1 MLRLGFPCVETGGA
15 CNETGV
21 ARFEAGGARV
31 KARAARVETGIARVE
46 VRAARVESW
55 LIQPKWSIGVKS
67 LSYEIWCLKTP
78 LAHSAR
84 NRKNQ

>member
-1 MLRLGFPCVETGGA
+1 MLRP
-15 CNETGV
+15 
-21 ARFEAGGARV
+21 
-31 KARAARVETGIARVE
+31 ARVE
-46 VRAARVESW
+46 VRAARVEVRAARVEARASRVETGAVIYGTSW
-55 LIQPKWSIGVKS
+55 LIQPKCSIGVKR

>member
-1 MLRLGFPCVETGGA
+1 MRFPV
-15 CNETGV
+15 GV
-21 ARFEAGGARV
+21 ARVEAGA
-31 KARAARVETGIARVE
+31 ARVE

-55 LIQPKWSIGVKS
+55 LIQPKCSIGVKS

-84 NRKNQ
+84 NRKNQC